1 MGSTDEHG
9 NNKYEGDKIDYISNL
24 KVDSTQQ
31 LEVINLIYVHVKY
44 VSVIHIYI

>member
-9 NNKYEGDKIDYISNL
+9 NNKYEGDKTDGISNL

-31 LEVINLIYVHVKY
+31 LEVINSIYM
-44 VSVIHIYI
+44 